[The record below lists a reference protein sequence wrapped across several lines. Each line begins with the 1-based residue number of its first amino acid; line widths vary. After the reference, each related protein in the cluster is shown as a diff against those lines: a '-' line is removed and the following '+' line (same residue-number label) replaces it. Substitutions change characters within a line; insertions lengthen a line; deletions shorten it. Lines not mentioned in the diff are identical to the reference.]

1 MDWKEDFEEIAERQ
15 IFTIDGKKGTL
26 KNTYIYE
33 SILSFIENLLEQE
46 KKRMNDEIGKL
57 ENDAETVYNAG
68 KCDYDNH
75 VNKESVLSIVNKK
88 CKFC

>member
-1 MDWKEDFEEIAERQ
+1 MTSLQKESEWKERLSNMCDSWDYNYDRLE
-15 IFTIDGKKGTL
+15 
-26 KNTYIYE
+26 
-33 SILSFIENLLEQE
+33 SFIENLLEQE

-57 ENDAETVYNAG
+57 ENDTETVYNAG

-88 CKFC
+88 CKFY